1 MVGKLHD
8 GRHMSLWTGFQ
19 ELLGS
24 VLRFFHDATVMVFGD
39 HAWLVAIVLLTVA
52 VRVLLTPLAIKQ
64 FRSMQAMQQLR
75 PQMKEIQDRYK
86 TDRSM
91 IRTDP
96 EKYRAQRQ
104 KQQEELMAL
113 YQEHNVNPASSC
125 LPLLV
130 QAPILYGLFLMLRS
144 EEIVPELAT
153 APFAFGATLQELVR
167 VAGPL
172 AYALLLLMGI
182 TMFVQQRQMM
192 ARNASAPAA
201 ATDDQAAQIQKIMLY
216 VMPVVLIVAGVNFPV
231 GVVVYWATTN
241 VWQVGQQWFIM
252 REVGG
257 ATPPA

>member
-8 GRHMSLWTGFQ
+8 GRLMSLWTGFQ

-24 VLRFFHDATVMVFGD
+24 ILRFFHDATVMVFGD

-130 QAPILYGLFLMLRS
+130 QAPILFGLFTVLRS
-144 EEIVPELAT
+144 PDVVPELVN
-153 APFAFGATLQELVR
+153 APFAFGATLQEVVR
-167 VAGPL
+167 TAGPL
-172 AYALLLLMGI
+172 AYALLLVMGI

-192 ARNASAPAA
+192 ARNTTAA
-201 ATDDQAAQIQKIMLY
+201 AADDQTAQIQKMMLY
-216 VMPVVLIVAGVNFPV
+216 VMPVVLVVTGVNFPV
-231 GVVVYWATTN
+231 GVVIYWATTN
-241 VWQVGQQWFIM
+241 LWQVGQQWYIL
-252 REVGG
+252 REV
-257 ATPPA
+257 AETTPTA